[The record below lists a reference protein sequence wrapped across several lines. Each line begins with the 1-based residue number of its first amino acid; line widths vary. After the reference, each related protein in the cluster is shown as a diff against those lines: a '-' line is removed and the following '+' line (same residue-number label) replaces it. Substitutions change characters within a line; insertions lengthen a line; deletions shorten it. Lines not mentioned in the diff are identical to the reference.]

1 MPARKRKP
9 LVAVIDWKPA
19 PASSNGVKIENQI
32 LGKTARAKYF
42 LISTESDVTPEALN
56 ADAIILWQ
64 NTKVTERVMAK
75 MVNCRVFVRNGVGYD
90 TVDINAAARLGI
102 PVCNVPDY
110 GTEEVADHAIALAM
124 AQVRQLFPL
133 NQEAKKLG
141 WKLHIK
147 DKLRRLSTLTF
158 GIVGLGRIGTACAL
172 RAKAL
177 GFRVMFHDPYLPP
190 GAHKAVGVERADSL
204 PELLKQADVLSLHTP
219 LTNETKYLIA
229 EKELAMMKP
238 TAYVVNTSRGA
249 VIKKKAILS
258 ALRKGTIAGAGLDV
272 IEDEPLKTK
281 AEAKTPNLIAT
292 CHAAFCSVE
301 GMVEMRTTSAR
312 TAKQAIQGRPLD
324 NVVNGL

>member
-9 LVAVIDWKPA
+9 LVAVLDWKPA
-19 PASSNGVKIENQI
+19 PASSNGVKIEKQI
-32 LGKTARAKYF
+32 LGKIARTKYF
-42 LISTESDVTPEALN
+42 LISTEAELTPEALN

-90 TVDINAAARLGI
+90 TVDITAAARLGI

-133 NQEAKKLG
+133 NQEAKQLG

-190 GAHKAVGVERADSL
+190 GAHKAVGVERAKSL

-219 LTNETKYLIA
+219 LTDETKYLIA

-249 VIKKKAILS
+249 VIKKKAILN

-272 IEDEPLKTK
+272 IEDEPLKSK

-312 TAKQAIQGRPLD
+312 IAKQAIQGRPLD